1 MDFARA
7 GFEATELVTLPEGP
21 LPQFS
26 HAIEPHLRQLG
37 LPTALKN
44 GAPFTFAWYS
54 FATGVIN
61 LEREFIVCKVGDSL
75 TPEQAKILVRWTC
88 VWLGVSRVRRNCST
102 CPCRSSR

>member
-44 GAPFTFAWYS
+44 GAP
-54 FATGVIN
+54 
-61 LEREFIVCKVGDSL
+61 
-75 TPEQAKILVRWTC
+75 
-88 VWLGVSRVRRNCST
+88 
-102 CPCRSSR
+102 

>member
-44 GAPFTFAWYS
+44 GAPLHSLCLLMLIRDRCHQSRA
-54 FATGVIN
+54 
-61 LEREFIVCKVGDSL
+61 RVCRVQGWRLPHPGASKDSG
-75 TPEQAKILVRWTC
+75 TDGAR
-88 VWLGVSRVRRNCST
+88 
-102 CPCRSSR
+102 